1 MEKLVKIFEDIMV
14 AVTFAE
20 AGQFDEANRIA
31 GNEIQQDETI
41 TSTIPAASK
50 ATQWHEVRELLL
62 KKDEK
67 N

>member
-41 TSTIPAASK
+41 TSTIPAASQ